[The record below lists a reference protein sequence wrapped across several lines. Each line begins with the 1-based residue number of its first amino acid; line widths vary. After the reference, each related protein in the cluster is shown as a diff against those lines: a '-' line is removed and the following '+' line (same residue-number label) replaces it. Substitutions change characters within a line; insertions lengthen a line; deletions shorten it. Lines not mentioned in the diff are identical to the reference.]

1 MLSSLLGF
9 GFDSDG
15 GLVAGELAA
24 PGHRRPAV
32 HDVGL
37 MQRHATRRELPA
49 PEAQRIASAAVSD
62 AHPRE
67 RWCGEYV
74 ISDDPA
80 RFDAD
85 AMHDFL
91 EREAY
96 WGRGR
101 SREQTEVG
109 AANSVVLGL
118 YGPDGSMVGGARIVT
133 DRATFGY
140 LSDVYVLAAHRGRGL
155 GKAVV
160 AAACEHPAVAG
171 IRRLMLITAD
181 AHELYRPLGFTQ
193 LANTE
198 GWMELSPVPG
208 GAAGGSGA
216 AADAGG
222 AGDAGGRRGRDGSA
236 AGEAFD
242 PAAGPRPHAAW
253 QGGGLPDPRTA
264 PVSRVAEHLLEI
276 VTVEGPVTDDRA
288 YRLYIRGAGSSKVTQ
303 RAREPMGQAL
313 GRLTLRGQV
322 VTDEFDNPG
331 SPQQVLRLTGTPAV
345 MVRELGERSLYE
357 VPLNEIAELLAHKR
371 RELMGRAGASEQ
383 PAHAVADV
391 IRQAALRRA
400 SPERLMRAVLDA
412 YGLIRMTQ
420 AAEQYL
426 GAALAL
432 LDGSEQ

>member
-1 MLSSLLGF
+1 MSQQNPTF
-9 GFDSDG
+9 
-15 GLVAGELAA
+15 
-24 PGHRRPAV
+24 
-32 HDVGL
+32 
-37 MQRHATRRELPA
+37 
-49 PEAQRIASAAVSD
+49 
-62 AHPRE
+62 E

-101 SREQTEVG
+101 SREQTEVA
-109 AANSVVLGL
+109 AANSVVLGV
-118 YGPDGSMVGGARIVT
+118 YGPDGSMVGGARVVT

-160 AAACEHPAVAG
+160 TAVCEHPAVAG
-171 IRRLMLITAD
+171 IKRLMLITAD
-181 AHELYRPLGFTQ
+181 AHEMYRPLGFTG
-193 LANTE
+193 LPNSE
-198 GWMELSPVPG
+198 GWMELRPVPG
-208 GAAGGSGA
+208 GRAVGTGA
-216 AADAGG
+216 ADD
-222 AGDAGGRRGRDGSA
+222 AGDADDQPGRDSSP

-242 PAAGPRPHAAW
+242 PTDGPRPYAAW
-253 QGGGLPDPRTA
+253 QGGGLPDPRAA
-264 PVSRVAEHLLEI
+264 PVSQITGHLLDI
-276 VTVEGPVTDDRA
+276 VSTEGPVTDDRA
-288 YRLYIRGAGSSKVTQ
+288 YRLYIKGAGSSKVTQ
-303 RAREPMGQAL
+303 RARAPMEQAL

-322 VTDEFDNPG
+322 VTDELDNAG
-331 SPQQVLRLTGTPAV
+331 SPQQVLRLTHTPAV
-345 MVRELGERSLYE
+345 VVRELGERSLYE
-357 VPLNEIAELLAHKR
+357 VPLNEIAELMGHKR
-371 RELMGRAGASEQ
+371 RELLGRAGANEH
-383 PAHAVADV
+383 PAHAVADA